1 MGSNHEKKME
11 VKNLETHSLKLV
23 LVTNSEEN
31 KLGVL
36 SKIRV
41 TIMIRCENSF
51 FFRTDPILYRIQCH
65 FLNGGSHRPLYKS

>member
-11 VKNLETHSLKLV
+11 VKNLETHSLELV

-31 KLGVL
+31 KLGVV

-51 FFRTDPILYRIQCH
+51 FSEQIQFCTVYNAI
-65 FLNGGSHRPLYKS
+65 F